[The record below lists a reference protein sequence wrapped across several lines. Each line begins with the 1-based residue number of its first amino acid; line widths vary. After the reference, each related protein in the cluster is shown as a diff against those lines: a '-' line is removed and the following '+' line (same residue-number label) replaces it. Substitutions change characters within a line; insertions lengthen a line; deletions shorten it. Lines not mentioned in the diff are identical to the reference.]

1 MITAGI
7 ASLDT
12 PQEHTEGDEGSED
25 DKEDGWVDPVTRGP
39 EGSASLEEAPPGED
53 EFVSANTAST
63 GTGAA
68 EVEEEPE
75 PERDPDE
82 MTVAAKDDR
91 LGGPDPNFTFRLRSA
106 PKKELDGT
114 ETAVH
119 SPGHKPIPSFQRP
132 PSPTSILNNPITPSP
147 PPPPKTVEPSPKR
160 PSGTRLLANPI
171 STSLLDPSVP
181 APASNADSSL
191 FRKPSPRPLRQPT
204 TPFHLQKTLI
214 LDLDETLIHSTSRP
228 IHYPGGSSGGG
239 GLLGLS
245 VGGVF
250 GNGRAKEGHTVEVV
264 VNGRS
269 TMYHVYKRPY
279 VDHFLKKVWLF
290 PLHVFSFLYYNTDNA
305 VGRVLV
311 HTCDLYRL
319 HA

>member
-7 ASLDT
+7 ASSDT
-12 PQEHTEGDEGSED
+12 PHELTEGSEGSED

-39 EGSASLEEAPPGED
+39 EGSESLEEAPPGED
-53 EFVSANTAST
+53 EFVSATA
-63 GTGAA
+63 AD
-68 EVEEEPE
+68 VKEEED
-75 PERDPDE
+75 RDE
-82 MTVAAKDDR
+82 KTTVTAKEDR

-106 PKKELDGT
+106 PKKEHDGV
-114 ETAVH
+114 ENAVP
-119 SPGHKPIPSFQRP
+119 SLTHKLITPFQRP

-147 PPPPKTVEPSPKR
+147 PPSPPLPKAVEPLIKVEPEPAPKR
-160 PSGTRLLANPI
+160 PCGTRLLANPI

-181 APASNADSSL
+181 APVSNADSSL

-279 VDHFLKKVWLF
+279 VDHFLKKVCCPVPPLF
-290 PLHVFSFLYYNTDNA
+290 IFTNTDKHNP
-305 VGRVLV
+305 VRSPLGTHL
-311 HTCDLYRL
+311 
-319 HA
+319 